1 MPIADMLR
9 TRGEGSSVAD
19 VRTFWCKK
27 IRIFQNLWNVRM
39 DKREGPRGVES
50 ARSFSDKGGGSIF
63 CDFVR
68 TSFMDG
74 P

>member
-1 MPIADMLR
+1 VDK
-9 TRGEGSSVAD
+9 GSSSVVD

-27 IRIFQNLWNVRM
+27 LQIFRNLWCVRT
-39 DKREGPRGVES
+39 DKVGGGLS
-50 ARSFSDKGGGSIF
+50 KYGHFADKGMGVNF